1 MDDGV
6 KGSGNSINY
15 KYRMHDPR
23 LGRFFCVDPIAH
35 EYPFNSPYAFS
46 ENNVIHARELEGLEM
61 VTVYNVT
68 PNMEKP
74 EVSHSYQIKG
84 LTENVNLVLL
94 WDGKGNVTGSYA
106 KTYGKEGLKIS
117 DNADRISNKD
127 IKSTFNGIT
136 PKQTQE
142 QSPPPSESKSYQAK
156 QADKAYNKG
165 DMIGYMS
172 WKVKD
177 MEQGLE
183 GEKGLKNY
191 STAINNVGIVLQYTP
206 LAPLGVALNA
216 GSDLIDTGLDIKNN
230 NPYAM
235 SNGLTRLATFG
246 AGEGLG
252 NVIKKLPVKDF
263 NKQAIEGA
271 VNQGGEIIEDGTNQ

>member
-1 MDDGV
+1 
-6 KGSGNSINY
+6 
-15 KYRMHDPR
+15 
-23 LGRFFCVDPIAH
+23 
-35 EYPFNSPYAFS
+35 
-46 ENNVIHARELEGLEM
+46 
-61 VTVYNVT
+61 
-68 PNMEKP
+68 
-74 EVSHSYQIKG
+74 
-84 LTENVNLVLL
+84 
-94 WDGKGNVTGSYA
+94 
-106 KTYGKEGLKIS
+106 
-117 DNADRISNKD
+117 
-127 IKSTFNGIT
+127 
-136 PKQTQE
+136 
-142 QSPPPSESKSYQAK
+142 
-156 QADKAYNKG
+156 
-165 DMIGYMS
+165 
-172 WKVKD
+172 